1 MSRVILFTSAD
12 ERSDR
17 PLHALILAHG
27 LAQHRRVLFAD
38 LDTLLRSADLLSG
51 LQDRAV
57 YTLRDFVQAG
67 ARLRDCLLRDESNL
81 DLYLMFSPPDPDFK
95 AEEQQLRAICEKLKD
110 RFDVILL
117 NVHPYSPSL
126 SAAMAVSDCA
136 AVMAAYTPA
145 SLRGVRNLGRHLS
158 KEGRIDDQRLILT
171 QLPAKERIPVDD
183 IIDSAGMRLA
193 GLIPASEEVQGQPF
207 SKLIEQKHC
216 DLFRI
221 YVEIATR
228 IMEL

>member
-17 PLHALILAHG
+17 PVHALFLAHG
-27 LAQHRRVLFAD
+27 LAQHRRVLLVD

-57 YTLRDFVQAG
+57 YTLRDYVQSQ
-67 ARLRDCLLRDESNL
+67 ARLRDCLHRDEYNL
-81 DLYLMFSPPDPDFK
+81 DLYLMFSPPDPAFQVD
-95 AEEQQLRAICEKLKD
+95 ERQLQTICEKLKD

-117 NVHPYSPSL
+117 NVHPYSPSIQ
-126 SAAMAVSDCA
+126 AAMAVSDCS
-136 AVMAAYTPA
+136 VVTAAYSPA
-145 SLRGVRNLGRHLS
+145 SLRSMKNLGRLLS
-158 KEGRIDDQRLILT
+158 REGRMEDQRLILT
-171 QLPAKERIPVDD
+171 ELSVKERIPVDD

-193 GLIPASEEVQGQPF
+193 GLIPADEELHGQPF
-207 SKLIEQKHC
+207 SKLIEQKHS

-228 IMEL
+228 IMEF